1 MIRNSH
7 EIRTAM
13 QNMSKA
19 EVARIHELRKS
30 FVDAPRPY
38 GHLLLSDGTRVLS
51 EQQTLWEAWA
61 AFMRE
66 KEVSE

>member
-1 MIRNSH
+1 MTTTH

-13 QNMSKA
+13 LNMSKA

-38 GHLLLSDGTRVLS
+38 GHLKYRGRWVLS
-51 EQQTLWEAWA
+51 KRQALHEAWL
-61 AFMRE
+61 AFWRE
-66 KEVSE
+66 KEEE